1 MTTEHVSTI
10 PKWQVRSGWIPRI
23 VEVEL
28 KGKDAADAAADLAKR
43 GIRRRRGF
51 VYTPIRPVKFFKRFQ
66 VWLYVVEVFRPG
78 CESVWFHANRTKS
91 GGITFTDTRDG
102 KTGIAGTTGLWN
114 NLPPIRPERR
124 RSMTP
129 NAFKVEVAR
138 FVGMERAEQIVQ
150 EIMQDEFFS
159 TDQRQ
164 T

>member
-1 MTTEHVSTI
+1 MTTERVNAM
-10 PKWQVRSGWIPRI
+10 PAWQARVRLSERD

-28 KGKDAADAAADLAKR
+28 RGEEAEEAAAELERD
-43 GIRRRRGF
+43 GIPGRPGF
-51 VYTPIRPVKFFKRFQ
+51 MYSPFTVVKFFKTVR
-66 VWLYVVEVFRPG
+66 VWSLFVEVFRPK
-78 CESVWFHANRTKS
+78 CKSVWFRVNRTKS

-102 KTGIAGTTGLWN
+102 RTGIAGTTGLWN

-124 RSMTP
+124 RSMTS